1 MKHKVLLCLILM
13 LCVGWAQGQ
22 NVDTSH
28 QGNMATAPA
37 AAPVPDT
44 FWIKGL
50 ILIKGK
56 NEKGRNSYKIYSDT
70 AYARARLKK
79 NLQTRWFVF
88 DIGFNNY
95 IDRSEYGGAS
105 YISYYPN
112 TTSFYN
118 GAMPAGKAYDY
129 SAVGL
134 ATFAPR
140 EGSEPLTPAEF
151 KLITG
156 KSINFNIWLFEQ
168 RLNITKHKLN
178 LLYALGLEMNNY
190 RYARNITYVPG
201 YPTKIIRDSVEFSKN
216 KLFAE
221 YVTIPVMLNFN
232 SNPARPG
239 RAFQASFGVS
249 GGYLLKSRTKQVSAE
264 RGKVRKTD
272 DFNLNKWRFG
282 LTSELGYGPVK
293 LYANFALTALHD
305 YGLQQYPFSIGIRL
319 NGF

>member
-1 MKHKVLLCLILM
+1 MKHKILLICVLVLCG
-13 LCVGWAQGQ
+13 GWAHAQKA
-22 NVDTSH
+22 DTK
-28 QGNMATAPA
+28 NTPAP
-37 AAPVPDT
+37 PDT
-44 FWIKGL
+44 IQIKGL
-50 ILIKGK
+50 IIIKGK
-56 NEKGRNSYKIYSDT
+56 NEKGRNSYKFYHDT
-70 AYARARLKK
+70 AYARQKLKK
-79 NLQTRWFVF
+79 NLQTKWFVF
-88 DIGFNNY
+88 DLGFNNY
-95 IDRSEYGGAS
+95 IDRSDYNGAS
-105 YISYYPN
+105 FVNYYPN
-112 TTSFYN
+112 TTAFYN
-118 GAMPAGKAYDY
+118 GAAASPVSKSYDY
-129 SAVGL
+129 SAAGL

-140 EGSEPLTPAEF
+140 EASTPLTPSEF

-156 KSINFNIWLFEQ
+156 KSINFNIWLFQQ
-168 RLNITKHKLN
+168 RLNITKHQLN

-190 RYARNITYVPG
+190 RYARSITYLPG
-201 YPTKIIRDSVEFSKN
+201 YPTQIIRDSIAFSKN

-221 YVTIPVMLNFN
+221 YISVPVMLNFN

-249 GGYLLKSRTKQVSAE
+249 GGYLLKSRTKQISEE

-305 YGLQQYPFSIGIRL
+305 YGLQQYPFSIGLRL

>member
-1 MKHKVLLCLILM
+1 MKHKVLLVLLLV
-13 LCVGWAQGQ
+13 LCGGWAHAQKA
-22 NVDTSH
+22 DTPK
-28 QGNMATAPA
+28 TAPA
-37 AAPVPDT
+37 TPDT
-44 FWIKGL
+44 IQIKGL
-50 ILIKGK
+50 IILKGK
-56 NEKGRNSYKIYSDT
+56 NEKGRNSYKFYSDT
-70 AYARARLKK
+70 AYARNKLKK

-88 DIGFNNY
+88 DLGFNNY
-95 IDRSEYGGAS
+95 IDRSDYGGAS
-105 YISYYPN
+105 FVNYYPN
-112 TTSFYN
+112 TTQYYN
-118 GAMPAGKAYDY
+118 GVIASAVSKSYDY
-129 SAVGL
+129 SAAGL
-134 ATFAPR
+134 ANFAPR
-140 EGSEPLTPAEF
+140 DASEPLTPSEF

-156 KSINFNIWLFEQ
+156 KSININIWLFEQ

-190 RYARNITYVPG
+190 RYARSITYLPG
-201 YPTKIIRDSVEFSKN
+201 YPTQIIRDSVEFSKN

-221 YVTIPVMLNFN
+221 YISIPVMLNFN
-232 SNPARPG
+232 SNPAHPN

-249 GGYLLKSRTKQVSAE
+249 GGYLLKSRTKQVSQE

-293 LYANFALTALHD
+293 LYANFALTPLHD

>member
-1 MKHKVLLCLILM
+1 MKHRILLILLLV
-13 LCVGWAQGQ
+13 LCGEWVSAQKTETK
-22 NVDTSH
+22 DTPS
-28 QGNMATAPA
+28 T
-37 AAPVPDT
+37 DT
-44 FWIKGL
+44 IQIKGL
-50 ILIKGK
+50 IILKSR
-56 NEKGRNSYKIYSDT
+56 NEKGRNSYKFYRDT
-70 AYARARLKK
+70 AYARNKLKR
-79 NLQTRWFVF
+79 NLHTKWFVF

-95 IDRSEYGGAS
+95 IDKSDYGGAS
-105 YISYYPN
+105 FINYYPN
-112 TTSFYN
+112 NYMYYN
-118 GAMPAGKAYDY
+118 GAQGSVVNRAYDY
-129 SAVGL
+129 SPAAL
-134 ATFAPR
+134 ANFAPR
-140 EGSEPLTPAEF
+140 EASNPLTPSEF

-156 KSINFNIWLFEQ
+156 KSINFNIWLFQQ

-190 RYARNITYVPG
+190 RYARSITYLPG
-201 YPTKIIRDSVEFSKN
+201 YPTQIIRDTVEFSKN

-221 YVTIPVMLNFN
+221 YISIPLMLNFN

-249 GGYLLKSRTKQVSAE
+249 GGYLLKSRTKQISEE

-293 LYANFALTALHD
+293 LYGNFALTPLHD
-305 YGLQQYPFSIGIRL
+305 YGLQQYPFSIGLRL

>member
-1 MKHKVLLCLILM
+1 MKHKILLILLLV
-13 LCVGWAQGQ
+13 LCGEWAHAQKADIK
-22 NVDTSH
+22 N
-28 QGNMATAPA
+28 APA
-37 AAPVPDT
+37 PPDT
-44 FWIKGL
+44 IQIKGL
-50 ILIKGK
+50 IIIKGK
-56 NEKGRNSYKIYSDT
+56 NDKGRTSYKFYSDT
-70 AYARARLKK
+70 AYARQKLKK
-79 NLQTRWFVF
+79 NLQTKWFVF
-88 DIGFNNY
+88 DLGFNNY
-95 IDRSEYGGAS
+95 IDRSDYNGAGF
-105 YISYYPN
+105 ISYYPN
-112 TTSFYN
+112 STQYFN
-118 GAMPAGKAYDY
+118 GAQASPVAKQYDY
-129 SAVGL
+129 SAAGL

-140 EGSEPLTPAEF
+140 EASEPLTPSEF

-156 KSINFNIWLFEQ
+156 KSINFNIWIFEQ

-190 RYARNITYVPG
+190 RYARSITYLPG
-201 YPTKIIRDSVEFSKN
+201 YPTQIIRDSVTFSKN

-221 YVTIPVMLNFN
+221 YISVPVMLNFN
-232 SNPARPG
+232 SNPARPS
-239 RAFQASFGVS
+239 RAFQASIGVS
-249 GGYLLKSRTKQVSAE
+249 GGYLLKSRTKQVSEE

>member
-1 MKHKVLLCLILM
+1 MKHKVLLFLLLM
-13 LCVGWAQGQ
+13 LCGGIAHAQTA
-22 NVDTSH
+22 V
-28 QGNMATAPA
+28 TAPP
-37 AAPVPDT
+37 APPDT
-44 FWIKGL
+44 IQIKGL
-50 ILIKGK
+50 IIIKGK
-56 NEKGRNSYKIYSDT
+56 NEKGRTSYRFYNDT
-70 AYARARLKK
+70 AYTRNKLKK
-79 NLQTRWFVF
+79 NLQTKWFVF

-95 IDRSEYGGAS
+95 IDRSD
-105 YISYYPN
+105 
-112 TTSFYN
+112 YN
-118 GAMPAGKAYDY
+118 GTTFVNYFTNSGGYFAGTNATPRAYDY

-140 EGSEPLTPAEF
+140 GVNAPLTPSEF

-156 KSINFNIWLFEQ
+156 KSINFNIWLFQQ

-201 YPTKIIRDSVEFSKN
+201 YPTKIIRDTVEFSKN

-221 YVTIPVMLNFN
+221 YITVPVMLNFN
-232 SNPARPG
+232 SNPARRG
-239 RAFQASFGVS
+239 RAFQASIGVS
-249 GGYLLKSRTKQVSAE
+249 GGYLIKSRTKQISEE

-272 DFNLNKWRFG
+272 DFNLNKWKFG
-282 LTSELGYGPVK
+282 LASELGYGPVK

-305 YGLQQYPFSIGIRL
+305 YGLQQYPFSIGLRL